1 MNLLV
6 LGGGGREHAICWS
19 LAKSSKAKNIYCLPG
34 NAGISEVAKTIDNI
48 KLSDFPA
55 IKLFIKKHN
64 IDIVIIGPEQP
75 LADGITEFLEAD
87 NIKVLGCDSYAA
99 NLESSKAFTKEI
111 CDKANIKTAKYAVFY
126 NAENAIKYIL
136 NQNQYPQVIK
146 ADGLA
151 AGKGVIIAQNY
162 QEAENAVNDIFSGK
176 FGNNNKLV
184 IEEFLTGIEASFFA
198 ISDGKDFKILGSAGD
213 HKRIGDNDTGKNTG
227 GMGAYSPSPFVTK
240 SVEKKIIEDI
250 LKPTFAYLKQQEKPY
265 KGIIFAG
272 VMINNGIPYLIE
284 YNIRFGDPEAQTILS
299 LIETDFLDICIATI
313 EGSLDKLEIKFKS
326 EKAITLVL
334 AAKGYPDGYKK
345 GAEINLSKLD
355 NIKNVNIFHAGT
367 IKEDNKLLSN
377 GGRVLNITS
386 IANSYEESCKKA
398 YEAAKLVEWEDKYHR
413 NDIGAA
419 LFKNNKF

>member
-6 LGGGGREHAICWS
+6 LGSGGREHAICWS
-19 LAKSSKAKNIYCLPG
+19 LAKSSKTKNIYAIPG
-34 NAGISEVAKTIDNI
+34 NAGIAEIAIIENSI
-48 KLSDFPA
+48 KLSDFSA
-55 IKLFIKKHN
+55 IKLFIKKKN
-64 IDIVIIGPEQP
+64 IDLVIIGPEQP
-75 LADGITEFLEAD
+75 LADGITEYLEAD
-87 NIKVLGCDSYAA
+87 DIKVLGCDSYAA

-126 NAENAIKYIL
+126 NAEEAIKYL
-136 NQNQYPQVIK
+136 LSQTQYPQVIK

-151 AGKGVIIAQNY
+151 AGKGVIIAENY
-162 QEAENAVNDIFSGK
+162 QDAEGAVKDIFSGK
-176 FGNNNKLV
+176 FGNNDKLV

-198 ISDGKDFKILGSAGD
+198 ISDGENFKILGSAGD

-240 SVEKKIIEDI
+240 SVEEKIVKDI
-250 LKPTFAYLKQQEKPY
+250 LEPTFNYLKEKGKPY

-272 VMINNGIPYLIE
+272 VMINNETPYLIE

-299 LIETDFLDICIATI
+299 RIDTDFLEICLAAISGNLANI
-313 EGSLDKLEIKFKS
+313 EIKFKT

-334 AAKGYPDGYKK
+334 AANGYPDSYKK

-355 NIKNVNIFHAGT
+355 NIENVNIFHAGT
-367 IKEDNKLLSN
+367 IKENNKLLSN
-377 GGRVLNITS
+377 GGRVLNITA
-386 IANSYEESCKKA
+386 IANSYEESRAKA
-398 YEAAKLVEWEDKYHR
+398 YQAAELVEWEDKYHR

-419 LFKNNKF
+419 LFKQNKS

>member
-6 LGGGGREHAICWS
+6 LGSGGREHAICWS
-19 LAKSSKAKNIYCLPG
+19 LAKSSKTKNIYAIPG
-34 NAGISEVAKTIDNI
+34 NAGIAEIAVIANSI
-48 KLSDFPA
+48 KLSDFSA
-55 IKLFIKKHN
+55 IKLFIKEQN
-64 IDIVIIGPEQP
+64 IDLVIIGPEQP
-75 LADGITEFLEAD
+75 LADGITEYLEAD

-126 NAENAIKYIL
+126 NAEDAIKHL
-136 NQNQYPQVIK
+136 SAQTQYPQVIK

-162 QEAENAVNDIFSGK
+162 QDAEEAVKDIFSGK
-176 FGNNNKLV
+176 FGNNDKLV

-213 HKRIGDNDTGKNTG
+213 HKRIGDNDKGKNTG

-240 SVEKKIIEDI
+240 SVEEKIIKDI
-250 LKPTFAYLKQQEKPY
+250 LEPTFNYLKEKGKPY

-272 VMINNGIPYLIE
+272 VMINNETPYLIE

-299 LIETDFLDICIATI
+299 RIDTDFLEICLAAISGNLANI
-313 EGSLDKLEIKFKS
+313 EIKFKT

-334 AAKGYPDGYKK
+334 SANGYPDSYKK
-345 GAEINLSKLD
+345 GTEINLSKLD
-355 NIKNVNIFHAGT
+355 NIENVNIFHAGT
-367 IKEDNKLLSN
+367 VKENNKLLSN
-377 GGRVLNITS
+377 GGRVLNITA
-386 IANSYEESCKKA
+386 IANSYEESRAKA
-398 YEAAKLVEWEDKYHR
+398 YQAAELVEWEDKYHR

-419 LFKNNKF
+419 LFKQNKS

>member
-6 LGGGGREHAICWS
+6 LGSGGREHAICWS
-19 LAKSSKAKNIYCLPG
+19 LAKSSKTKNIYAIPG
-34 NAGISEVAKTIDNI
+34 NAGIAEIAIIENSI
-48 KLSDFPA
+48 KLSDFSA
-55 IKLFIKKHN
+55 IKLFIKKKN
-64 IDIVIIGPEQP
+64 IDLVIIGPEQP
-75 LADGITEFLEAD
+75 LADGITEYLEAD

-126 NAENAIKYIL
+126 NAEEAIKYL
-136 NQNQYPQVIK
+136 LAQTQYPQVIK

-151 AGKGVIIAQNY
+151 AGKGVIIAENY
-162 QEAENAVNDIFSGK
+162 QDAEEAVKDIFSGK
-176 FGNNNKLV
+176 FGNNDKLV

-198 ISDGKDFKILGSAGD
+198 ISDGENFKILGSAGD

-240 SVEKKIIEDI
+240 SVEEKIVKDI
-250 LKPTFAYLKQQEKPY
+250 LEPTFNYLKEKGKPY

-272 VMINNGIPYLIE
+272 VMINNETPYLIE

-299 LIETDFLDICIATI
+299 RIDTDFLEICLAVISGNLANI
-313 EGSLDKLEIKFKS
+313 EIKFKT

-334 AAKGYPDGYKK
+334 AANGYPDSYKK

-355 NIKNVNIFHAGT
+355 NIENVNIFHAGT
-367 IKEDNKLLSN
+367 IKENNKLLSN
-377 GGRVLNITS
+377 GGRVLNITA
-386 IANSYEESCKKA
+386 IANSYEESRAKA
-398 YEAAKLVEWEDKYHR
+398 YQAAELVEWEDKYHR

-419 LFKNNKF
+419 LFKQNKS

>member
-6 LGGGGREHAICWS
+6 LGSGGREHAICWS
-19 LAKSSKAKNIYCLPG
+19 LAKSSKTKNIYAIPG
-34 NAGISEVAKTIDNI
+34 NAGIAEIAIIENSI
-48 KLSDFPA
+48 KLSDFSA
-55 IKLFIKKHN
+55 IKLFIKEKN
-64 IDIVIIGPEQP
+64 VDLVIIGPEQP
-75 LADGITEFLEAD
+75 LADGITEYLEAD

-126 NAENAIKYIL
+126 NVEEAINYL
-136 NQNQYPQVIK
+136 LSQTQYPQVIK

-162 QEAENAVNDIFSGK
+162 EDAEEAVKDIFSGK
-176 FGNNNKLV
+176 FGNNDKLV

-198 ISDGKDFKILGSAGD
+198 ISDGKNFKILGSAGD

-240 SVEKKIIEDI
+240 SVEEKIIKDI
-250 LKPTFAYLKQQEKPY
+250 LEPTFNYLKEKGKPY

-272 VMINNGIPYLIE
+272 VMINNEIPYLIE

-299 LIETDFLDICIATI
+299 RIDTDFLEICLAAISGNLANI
-313 EGSLDKLEIKFKS
+313 EIKFKT
-326 EKAITLVL
+326 EKAITIVL
-334 AAKGYPDGYKK
+334 AANGYPDSYKK

-355 NIKNVNIFHAGT
+355 NMENVNIFHAGT
-367 IKEDNKLLSN
+367 IKENNKLLSN
-377 GGRVLNITS
+377 GGRVLNITA
-386 IANSYEESCKKA
+386 IANSYEESRAKA
-398 YEAAKLVEWEDKYHR
+398 YQAAELVEWEDKYHR

-419 LFKNNKF
+419 LFKKNKS